1 MLHQLF
7 LEQASRLPQQ
17 PAVISYENV
26 TLDRVLEAQEN
37 PSSLVHEL
45 PLRSCSY
52 AELERRSAVLAGRLR
67 SSWANLVEESIGSSS
82 QPLVAVQLQ
91 PSLDLIVA
99 ILAVMRAGAVYVPLE
114 PSLPW
119 RRKKE
124 MLRMLPITLLLTEPT
139 IWRKERQ
146 HWLLSSTSSHGRPTL
161 EEEEE
166 EEEEKEEEKE
176 EEETNPS
183 LQFIQ
188 EVVFIGHYD
197 ADDDHVQPREKAQKE
212 AVPTSDCGQSSNNN
226 SEDVLNQQ
234 QRQTLGFNNPKTND
248 NMLAY
253 VMFTSGTTGSPCPVR
268 VFHTCVVEP
277 NIKALG
283 TLWKVSTEDTVFMAS
298 PITFDPSIV
307 EIFMALA
314 YGACLLVVPQQI
326 KLAPQA
332 LTRMQQRDSASDV
345 RPRLFNLYGTT
356 ECSVWATVAELS
368 NWGKKEAFVKQER
381 IPLGK
386 PFPGTQLELRS
397 LCNGH
402 ILQQW
407 EPGTVAEICIGGPTR
422 VCLVNNEDH
431 GQRLRDTGDLVRVLG
446 DLQLVYVGRSDNQV
460 KILGQRLQL
469 EEIEHVISHI
479 PCVQGCKVLSL
490 KTGGYNPSLLA
501 FIAADVYYPEQTED
515 ILLSVRQQCN
525 QRLPGTLPSEH
536 SKLPY
541 CVLLKQ
547 GATSIDIAKLLTGLG
562 DALHSA
568 GVGVREDTAFRNE
581 ALNIL
586 LHKPIID
593 ALPLL
598 MDTLSSLKRSSPT
611 STKELNQPPTRFR
624 FANTEARGKEMS
636 SFIPTWAIS
645 KRNSFS
651 KFGENPITWNPF
663 EHTKVPG
670 YFGLRW
676 KVFLEKCIDSSPLI
690 VGQKDS
696 GDPRIFIG
704 SHSGLFVALS
714 VSTGNIIWKQRLGG
728 RIESTAAVVR
738 KAPRVLMVTLVLFGV
753 VVMITIFIV
762 WIARHELVIGSL
774 IAQAQS
780 FHHRQYLGD
789 VYTTLHLL
797 HYNNTSR
804 TNNAGS
810 NSYAVAWERSFVAPI
825 FSSPVVDARQEVVA
839 FGCCDGKLYALN
851 CRTGEMIWSFTTCA
865 PVFSSPS
872 LWHGTLWFGAHDHKL
887 YCCELSSGS
896 LLAEIETPDAVNATP
911 CLVSVPCAD
920 VDLLVSCSVNGSLL
934 LMSVPRKSSAEPSS
948 PNHPRDTQEGVT
960 CSPHVLSQVLLPG
973 KLFASPVI
981 LSGSMFVP
989 CRDDYLYCFGL
1000 VFDLGYLCNCAFLP
1014 RSRTS
1019 RGRTLS
1025 PLLLV
1030 LVLLAAKVF
1039 SCSGMKEQSQHQA
1052 PSQSA
1057 ATRWLT
1063 RFRTV
1068 ALRKKSER
1076 TGWKQRKIQF
1086 NRDAQRFGF
1095 LWTARQRLG
1104 QRVLAAFPLWKRS
1117 YETGP
1122 VRTIHCNLENKLFRT
1137 NSISTTKYTP
1147 LTFIPKNL
1155 AEQFG
1160 RFANIWFLV
1169 IAILQRAGLCLL
1181 ILLALFPSK
1190 FIPQITPLNP
1200 AASVVPLV
1208 LVLLVT
1214 GIKEAYEDMKRRQS
1228 DRSVNNRQVEV
1239 LVDGRLQLVPWRKVR
1254 VGQVLRIKC
1263 DEDIPADV
1271 ILLNSSN
1278 ADGLAYLETANLDG
1292 ETNLKVRQALPD
1304 TVGFSVED
1312 VTNNPLVIQCEHP
1325 NPELYNFEGTI
1336 KLPTQATDLPLNLE
1350 QTLWR
1355 GCVLRN
1361 TKWVLA
1367 VVVYAGMDSK
1377 IMKNARPPPY
1387 KRSSLEKDMNRTIL
1401 TVFAFILSVDLLGGI
1416 FAAVWFAAE
1425 GRNQTYLRLEDMDEN
1440 AGVVGVLAFFSYVI
1454 LLHSMVPISLYMYLE
1469 LIKVITASHINSDLD
1484 MYHSETDTPAKANT
1498 SNLAEELG
1506 QIEFIFSDKTGT
1518 LTSNEMFFKCCS
1530 INGKSYGIAPQDS
1543 EIGQSSDTERNMEG
1557 MEPSDEAYI
1566 FRDPKLF
1573 EDIDNDSSDMIRM
1586 FFKLLALCHSV
1597 IIANSSDDDV
1607 CEDAGHFRAEDDEV
1621 ARRTIVYQA
1630 SSPDEAA
1637 LVAGAQRFG
1646 FEFIARTPAQLC
1658 LRVDETEEEWEL
1670 LNILEFNS
1678 DRKRMSVLVRRP
1690 EDGQIILLCKGAD
1703 SVIYNRLAKKQKLED
1718 IEDKTYQHLKQFA
1731 NLGLRTLCMAFR
1743 EIPEEEYESW
1753 AEQYAVAALQIK
1765 GRDDAIDA
1773 VAEQIETDLQL
1784 LGATAVEDRL
1794 QEGVPEAIDTLLR
1807 AGIKMWVL
1815 TGDKMETAINIGFS
1829 CSLLEEDMQL
1839 LIFSSEPT
1847 ENGRVPIR
1855 NHRDAMAQL
1864 RAYAN
1869 SYFSDI
1875 DCSNW
1880 QDEYAAA
1887 PGESSS
1893 SVQCADTANED
1904 LHSFYREDDSDVEMI
1919 SSSTSIRTS
1928 TKNKTGNAER
1938 QQSYAVIIDG
1948 DSLGHF
1954 VPHDGTFNASSAQF
1968 LQLAMR
1974 CKVLICCRVS
1984 PLQKS
1989 LVVSLVK
1996 QGIRATTL
2004 AIGDGANDV
2013 PMIQSSHVGVG
2024 ISGKEGRQAVL
2035 AADYAIAQFRFLVP
2049 LLLVHGHWSYRRMA
2063 VLLLYS
2069 FYKNVVFG
2077 LSNFWFGVLNGF
2089 SSQTLY
2095 ESWAVSMYNVL
2106 FTGLPILA
2114 VAIFDRPHILHER
2127 RRSCQCIR
2135 SLTLPDGARDV
2146 VGDGRA
2152 IKSLIELL
2160 AYPQLY
2166 QRGLRKQEFSTIKYW
2181 KWQLLGVYQSV
2192 VAFFFGMGAFSNGNV
2207 SSSGR
2212 VLDLFGMG
2220 HTIMLTVILIVT
2232 ARVSLLTSTWTLYNH
2247 GAITFSLLLWFLF
2260 IIAFSFIPD
2269 NPLAHPDEIA
2279 RDPFNW
2285 MSTAAFWL
2293 TPFVATAVACLPDIL
2308 YKFIKRTYFPENYH
2322 IVQELSLIGP
2332 TPSSPTTARIKKCS
2346 FVSKLPRINML
2357 HGKRRSAVDLDHTGF
2372 AFAEDAGAVDRL
2384 KVLGLLPPVN
2394 ATPGLTPQELLPIV
2408 KEAATIE
2415 KDKQKEKTKETET
2428 ESDTDTETE
2437 T

>member
-1 MLHQLF
+1 
-7 LEQASRLPQQ
+7 
-17 PAVISYENV
+17 
-26 TLDRVLEAQEN
+26 
-37 PSSLVHEL
+37 
-45 PLRSCSY
+45 
-52 AELERRSAVLAGRLR
+52 
-67 SSWANLVEESIGSSS
+67 
-82 QPLVAVQLQ
+82 
-91 PSLDLIVA
+91 
-99 ILAVMRAGAVYVPLE
+99 
-114 PSLPW
+114 
-119 RRKKE
+119 
-124 MLRMLPITLLLTEPT
+124 
-139 IWRKERQ
+139 
-146 HWLLSSTSSHGRPTL
+146 
-161 EEEEE
+161 
-166 EEEEKEEEKE
+166 
-176 EEETNPS
+176 
-183 LQFIQ
+183 
-188 EVVFIGHYD
+188 
-197 ADDDHVQPREKAQKE
+197 
-212 AVPTSDCGQSSNNN
+212 
-226 SEDVLNQQ
+226 
-234 QRQTLGFNNPKTND
+234 
-248 NMLAY
+248 
-253 VMFTSGTTGSPCPVR
+253 
-268 VFHTCVVEP
+268 
-277 NIKALG
+277 
-283 TLWKVSTEDTVFMAS
+283 
-298 PITFDPSIV
+298 
-307 EIFMALA
+307 
-314 YGACLLVVPQQI
+314 
-326 KLAPQA
+326 
-332 LTRMQQRDSASDV
+332 
-345 RPRLFNLYGTT
+345 
-356 ECSVWATVAELS
+356 
-368 NWGKKEAFVKQER
+368 
-381 IPLGK
+381 
-386 PFPGTQLELRS
+386 
-397 LCNGH
+397 
-402 ILQQW
+402 
-407 EPGTVAEICIGGPTR
+407 
-422 VCLVNNEDH
+422 
-431 GQRLRDTGDLVRVLG
+431 
-446 DLQLVYVGRSDNQV
+446 
-460 KILGQRLQL
+460 
-469 EEIEHVISHI
+469 
-479 PCVQGCKVLSL
+479 
-490 KTGGYNPSLLA
+490 
-501 FIAADVYYPEQTED
+501 
-515 ILLSVRQQCN
+515 
-525 QRLPGTLPSEH
+525 
-536 SKLPY
+536 
-541 CVLLKQ
+541 
-547 GATSIDIAKLLTGLG
+547 
-562 DALHSA
+562 
-568 GVGVREDTAFRNE
+568 
-581 ALNIL
+581 
-586 LHKPIID
+586 
-593 ALPLL
+593 
-598 MDTLSSLKRSSPT
+598 
-611 STKELNQPPTRFR
+611 
-624 FANTEARGKEMS
+624 MS

-714 VSTGNIIWKQRLGG
+714 VSTGNIVWKQRLGG

-738 KAPRVLMVTLVLFGV
+738 KEIVVGCYDKRLYFLDAETGTINWSFATGGEVKCTPCVDGDTCFVWCGSHDHYLYCLDSKARTCYWKLDCSGAVFSSPTISGGCLYVGSHSGKFFCINLVL
-753 VVMITIFIV
+753 
-762 WIARHELVIGSL
+762 S
-774 IAQAQS
+774 S
-780 FHHRQYLGD
+780 
-789 VYTTLHLL
+789 
-797 HYNNTSR
+797 
-804 TNNAGS
+804 GS

-911 CLVSVPCAD
+911 CLVSVPGAD

-934 LMSVPRKSSAEPSS
+934 LMSVPRKSSEESLS
-948 PNHPRDTQEGVT
+948 PNHPRDTQEGAT
-960 CSPHVLSQVLLPG
+960 CSPHVLSQDLLPG

-981 LSGSMFVP
+981 LSGSVFVP
-989 CRDDYLYCFGL
+989 CRDDHLYCFDL
-1000 VFDLGYLCNCAFLP
+1000 V
-1014 RSRTS
+1014 
-1019 RGRTLS
+1019 
-1025 PLLLV
+1025 
-1030 LVLLAAKVF
+1030 
-1039 SCSGMKEQSQHQA
+1039 
-1052 PSQSA
+1052 
-1057 ATRWLT
+1057 
-1063 RFRTV
+1063 
-1068 ALRKKSER
+1068 
-1076 TGWKQRKIQF
+1076 
-1086 NRDAQRFGF
+1086 
-1095 LWTARQRLG
+1095 QRLG

-1117 YETGP
+1117 HETGP

-1160 RFANIWFLV
+1160 RFANVWFLV
-1169 IAILQRAGLCLL
+1169 IAILQ
-1181 ILLALFPSK
+1181 

-1200 AASVVPLV
+1200 VASVVPLV

-1214 GIKEAYEDMKRRQS
+1214 GIKEACEDMKRRQS

-1312 VTNNPLVIQCEHP
+1312 VTNNPLVVQCEHP

-1543 EIGQSSDTERNMEG
+1543 EIDPSSDTERNMEG
-1557 MEPSDEAYI
+1557 IEPSDEAYI
-1566 FRDPKLF
+1566 FRDPKLL
-1573 EDIDNDSSDMIRM
+1573 EDIDSDSSDMIRM

-1607 CEDAGHFRAEDDEV
+1607 CENAEDDEV

-1743 EIPEEEYESW
+1743 EISEEEYESW

-1765 GRDDAIDA
+1765 GRDDVIDA

-1794 QEGVPEAIDTLLR
+1794 QEGVPEAIETLLR

-1875 DCSNW
+1875 DASNW

-1887 PGESSS
+1887 SGESSS
-1893 SVQCADTANED
+1893 SVQCADTTNED
-1904 LHSFYREDDSDVEMI
+1904 LDSFYREDDSDVEMI
-1919 SSSTSIRTS
+1919 SSSSSIRTS
-1928 TKNKTGNAER
+1928 TKNKTGNADR

-1948 DSLGHF
+1948 ESLSHF
-1954 VPHDGTFNASSAQF
+1954 VPHNGTFNASSAQF
-1968 LQLAMR
+1968 LQLAIR

-2114 VAIFDRPHILHER
+2114 VAIFDR
-2127 RRSCQCIR
+2127 
-2135 SLTLPDGARDV
+2135 
-2146 VGDGRA
+2146 
-2152 IKSLIELL
+2152 ELL

-2207 SSSGR
+2207 SKSGR

-2247 GAITFSLLLWFLF
+2247 GAITFSLLVWFLF

-2332 TPSSPTTARIKKCS
+2332 TPSSSTTARIKKCS
-2346 FVSKLPRINML
+2346 FVAKLPRINML

-2437 T
+2437 TGTDTETET